1 MPTII
6 QLPPLH
12 GEEEDKSSSNGAP
25 APLPFQADPFAV
37 DERLHYF
44 PLALLEA
51 QMEENQRLR
60 MREAFWISVVVH
72 AIAIVSLYFLLPKL
86 LASHR
91 SVLTPLEAMMQD
103 RNLTFVELPPTPEQK
118 PQNT

>member
-12 GEEEDKSSSNGAP
+12 GEEDKSSSNGAP
-25 APLPFQADPFAV
+25 APLLFQADPFAV
-37 DERLHYF
+37 DERLHYVPF
-44 PLALLEA
+44 ALLEA

-72 AIAIVSLYFLLPKL
+72 AILITSLYYLLPRL
-86 LASHR
+86 LATHR
-91 SVLTPLEAMMQD
+91 AALTPLEAMMQNHD
-103 RNLTFVELPPTPEQK
+103 LTFVELPPTPQ
-118 PQNT
+118 QQIQT

>member
-12 GEEEDKSSSNGAP
+12 GEEDKPSSNGAP
-25 APLPFQADPFAV
+25 APLPFKADPFAV
-37 DERLHYF
+37 DERLHYVPF
-44 PLALLEA
+44 ALLEA

-60 MREAFWISVVVH
+60 MREALWISVVVH
-72 AIAIVSLYFLLPKL
+72 ALALIAAIFLLPKF

-91 SVLTPLEAMMQD
+91 DLLTPLEAAMQ
-103 RNLTFVELPPTPEQK
+103 NHQVTFLDLPPAPQQK
-118 PQNT
+118 P